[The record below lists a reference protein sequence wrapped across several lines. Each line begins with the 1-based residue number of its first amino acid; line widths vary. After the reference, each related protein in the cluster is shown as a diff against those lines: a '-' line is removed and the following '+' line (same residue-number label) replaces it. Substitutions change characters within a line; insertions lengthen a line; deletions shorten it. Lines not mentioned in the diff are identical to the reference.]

1 MARRHQEGGRG
12 KKRKEKRGKNERKE
26 EKKGRKEERKR
37 REEKRR
43 KEKGREYG
51 GGRMGMG
58 KSERLMVDGVETDR
72 TGTLYGA
79 RAHPVGPLPFFIIF

>member
-1 MARRHQEGGRG
+1 MYEIGRVGSGASPPGGWEGEKKG
-12 KKRKEKRGKNERKE
+12 KKRGERMKERK
-26 EKKGRKEERKR
+26 KR
-37 REEKRR
+37 REE
-43 KEKGREYG
+43 REYG